1 MRFRRKSQPDESVEV
16 GETADDTADRTGG
29 RVPDSGGLPHD
40 VADLADTSGWV
51 DLGSLLIAGVEGREL
66 RLQVDDNTGEVQS
79 VLMAGPDGAVELR
92 AFAAPRNGNLWDEVR
107 PLIAADTSRRGGTAT
122 EREGRFGTEL
132 DCVMNVQ
139 GADGRSGQQ
148 PSRVVGINGPR
159 WMLRVTL
166 LGRPAMEPDN
176 AADWEDLS
184 WVAVRRGE
192 HAMPPGDALPL
203 VLPEEARRQ
212 GPA

>member
-1 MRFRRKSQPDESVEV
+1 VRFRRRSQPDESVEV
-16 GETADDTADRTGG
+16 DETTDETAGA
-29 RVPDSGGLPHD
+29 VPDSGGLPHD
-40 VADLADTSGWV
+40 ADDLSDVSGWV

-132 DCVMNVQ
+132 DCRMNVQ
-139 GADGRSGQQ
+139 GTDGRTGQQ

-166 LGRPAMEPDN
+166 LGRPAMEPDD

>member
-1 MRFRRKSQPDESVEV
+1 VRFRRKSQSDESVGVEETSD
-16 GETADDTADRTGG
+16 ETAGM
-29 RVPDSGGLPHD
+29 VPDSGGLPHD
-40 VADLADTSGWV
+40 VDDLPDTTGWV

-66 RLQVDDNTGEVQS
+66 RLQVDESTGEVQS

-92 AFAAPRNGNLWDEVR
+92 AFSAPRNGDLWDEVR

-132 DCVMNVQ
+132 DCRMNVQ
-139 GADGRSGQQ
+139 DADGRSGQQ
-148 PSRVVGINGPR
+148 PSRVIGINGPR

-184 WVAVRRGE
+184 WVAVRRGD

-212 GPA
+212 GPALD